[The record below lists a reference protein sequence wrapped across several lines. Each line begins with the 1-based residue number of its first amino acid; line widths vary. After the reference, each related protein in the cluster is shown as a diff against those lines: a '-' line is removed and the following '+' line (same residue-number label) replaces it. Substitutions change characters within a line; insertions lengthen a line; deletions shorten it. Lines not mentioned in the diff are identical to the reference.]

1 MTLGGGTRTMA
12 IRIPEGSEEQL
23 EAVTAGH
30 EAKGDH
36 VCADC
41 GYGIAAVRALP
52 ECPMCRGTSWLPQP
66 GRGPMFPRST

>member
-1 MTLGGGTRTMA
+1 MA
-12 IRIPEGSEEQL
+12 IRIL
-23 EAVTAGH
+23 ERSDERLASASRTPDVVASGQQ
-30 EAKGDH
+30 AKGDH

-41 GYGIAAVRALP
+41 GYGVAALRTLP

>member
-1 MTLGGGTRTMA
+1 MA
-12 IRIPEGSEEQL
+12 IRILERNEEQL
-23 EAVTAGH
+23 EAVVRAPEAVAAGQ

-41 GYGIAAVRALP
+41 GYGVAALRTLP
-52 ECPMCRGTSWLPQP
+52 ECPMCRGTSWLPLP